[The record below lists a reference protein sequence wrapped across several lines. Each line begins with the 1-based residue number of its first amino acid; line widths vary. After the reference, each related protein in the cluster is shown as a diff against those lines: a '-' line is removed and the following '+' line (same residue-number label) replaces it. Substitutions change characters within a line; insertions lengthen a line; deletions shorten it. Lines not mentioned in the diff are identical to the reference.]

1 MPPAAGTGTS
11 TAVRD
16 ATVHLT
22 RGQSGFAT
30 AALVLVAALATTAF
44 GGVAAGT
51 GRSWRVDFS
60 GVRGVRPGM
69 SVPEVARRWRVRFS
83 FSTGSAPGCKIGGF
97 SRDGVVGGALFQDG
111 KFDAAWFSRGVTTRE
126 GIRIGSRVSDLRRVY
141 GSRLRRVENL
151 YDRKRP
157 LYYVRGGKANLLLE
171 FFPNRSGEIVSIG
184 FGNGFVLAQE
194 GCN

>member
-1 MPPAAGTGTS
+1 M
-11 TAVRD
+11 
-16 ATVHLT
+16 HLT
-22 RGQSGFAT
+22 GRR
-30 AALVLVAALATTAF
+30 ALVLLAALAATALC
-44 GGVAAGT
+44 GGAAGA
-51 GRSWRVDFS
+51 GRSCLVDFG

-69 SVPEVARRWRVRFS
+69 SVPEVARRWEVRFS

-111 KFDAAWFSRGVTTRE
+111 TFDAVWFTRGVTTRG
-126 GIRIGSRVSDLRRVY
+126 GIRIGSHLSDLRRVY

-171 FFPNRSGEIVSIG
+171 FFPKRSGEIASIG

>member
-1 MPPAAGTGTS
+1 M
-11 TAVRD
+11 
-16 ATVHLT
+16 HLT
-22 RGQSGFAT
+22 RVHSGFAT

-44 GGVAAGT
+44 GGVAAGA
-51 GRSWRVDFS
+51 GRSWRVDLG
-60 GVRGVRPGM
+60 GVRGVLPGM
-69 SVPEVARRWRVRFS
+69 TVPEVARRWGVWFS
-83 FSTGSAPGCKIGGF
+83 FSRGSAPGCKIGGF
-97 SRDGVVGGALFQDG
+97 TRGGVVGGALFQDG
-111 KFDAAWFSRGVTTRE
+111 KFDAAWFTRGITTAG

-157 LYYVRGGKANLLLE
+157 LYYVRGGKANLFLE
-171 FFPNRSGEIVSIG
+171 FFPKRSGEIASIG

>member
-1 MPPAAGTGTS
+1 MPALSTAAVCGEAAG
-11 TAVRD
+11 
-16 ATVHLT
+16 
-22 RGQSGFAT
+22 
-30 AALVLVAALATTAF
+30 
-44 GGVAAGT
+44 AG
-51 GRSWRVDFS
+51 RLWRVDFA

-69 SVPEVARRWRVRFS
+69 SVREVAGRWGVRFT

-111 KFDAAWFSRGVTTRE
+111 KFDAAWFEGGVATPE

-157 LYYVRGGKANLLLE
+157 LYYVRGGKAKLFLE
-171 FFPNRSGEIVSIG
+171 FFPKRSGEIASIG
-184 FGNGFVLAQE
+184 FGDGFVLAQE